1 MEAQEAL
8 NKICSHLL
16 GKNWYIIDP
25 ICNLQAN
32 DIIYEEIC
40 RKYPRDNDSPK
51 DKYRR
56 KHPKCKFCHYAKYR
70 VLHEGAFCECTVKE
84 KLVNDEIPRYL
95 CKAFELRREK

>member
-16 GKNWYIIDP
+16 GKNWYIVDP
-25 ICNLQAN
+25 VCDSQAN

-40 RKYPRDNDSPK
+40 RKYSGDNDSPK

-56 KHPKCKFCHYAKYR
+56 NHPKCKFCHYAKYR
-70 VLHEGAFCECTVKE
+70 VLHEGTFCKCTVKE
-84 KLVNDEIPRYL
+84 KLVNDERPRYL
-95 CKAFELRREK
+95 CQAFELRKEK